1 VDFRRKAAVWLDS
14 VGLIELNSS
23 IKTPATY
30 EDGTSQEFFE
40 NYSNIIDSLV
50 DLSK

>member
-1 VDFRRKAAVWLDS
+1 MRQVWLDS
-14 VGLIELNSS
+14 IGLIELNSS
-23 IKTPATY
+23 IKTPGTY

-40 NYSNIIDSLV
+40 NYSDIIDALV